1 MELSGEINSVAIING
16 QQMYLSLL
24 KRNTHF
30 YRCQTDKN
38 APSLAYLCTGSL
50 LIINYCTIVVG
61 VGERWW
67 LH

>member
-38 APSLAYLCTGSL
+38 APSLTYLCTGSL
-50 LIINYCTIVVG
+50 LIINLFVPS
-61 VGERWW
+61 
-67 LH
+67 

>member
-30 YRCQTDKN
+30 YVKLIKMPHLLPIYVQGHY
-38 APSLAYLCTGSL
+38 SL
-50 LIINYCTIVVG
+50 
-61 VGERWW
+61 
-67 LH
+67 

>member
-1 MELSGEINSVAIING
+1 MELSGETNSVAIINS

-38 APSLAYLCTGSL
+38 APSFAYLLLVQGHYSL
-50 LIINYCTIVVG
+50 
-61 VGERWW
+61 
-67 LH
+67 